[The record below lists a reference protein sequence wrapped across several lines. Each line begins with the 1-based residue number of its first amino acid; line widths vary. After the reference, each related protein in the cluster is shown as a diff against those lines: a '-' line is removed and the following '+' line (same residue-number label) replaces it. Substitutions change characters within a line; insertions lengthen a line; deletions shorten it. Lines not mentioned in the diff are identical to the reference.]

1 MMAYL
6 YEVEMLEIAIV
17 GAMERYEYCH
27 YLAQTQTSRTPAVL
41 FPIAQ

>member
-1 MMAYL
+1 MVAYL

-17 GAMERYEYCH
+17 RAMERYEYCH
-27 YLAQTQTSRTPAVL
+27 YFAQTQTSIATTVL